1 MKRRYLP
8 FETCETIAQLPSM
21 ADAVWAVRKKP
32 KQTFKVGY
40 YYHKGRKAIAQAFK
54 HHGIPLPDRWH
65 ILDNTLPRAERS
77 PLRGLVVAP
86 EAIWLDAMK
95 TAVANCHHRRL
106 AVVE

>member
-8 FETCETIAQLPSM
+8 FETCESLAQLPSM

-54 HHGIPLPDRWH
+54 HHGIP
-65 ILDNTLPRAERS
+65 RAERM
-77 PLRGLVVAP
+77 PAHAPYTAP
-86 EAIWLDAMK
+86 ETEIEGAMR
-95 TAVANCHHRRL
+95 TATANCNYRRL
-106 AVVE
+106 

>member
-8 FETCETIAQLPSM
+8 FETCETLAQLPSM

-32 KQTFKVGY
+32 KQTFKIGY

-65 ILDNTLPRAERS
+65 INDNTLPRAERM
-77 PLRGLVVAP
+77 PAHAPYTAP
-86 EAIWLDAMK
+86 ETEIEDAMR
-95 TAVANCHHRRL
+95 TATANCNYRRL
-106 AVVE
+106 